1 MNLGIIGSGGFA
13 KKTLLLAKT
22 LTNHDIIKYQNIFFV
37 EFDSFY
43 TNKTINNTKV
53 LKLSSCDFS
62 NFVFVIAVADNKIR
76 EKISYELGSS
86 VKYTSLISPYSYL
99 SSDLVY
105 GEGLIVMPY
114 SYVTCNVSI
123 GKHAQLSISC
133 SIGHDTE
140 IGDFLT
146 MVSGSRIAGNN
157 LIGDRVYFAANSTTK
172 QGLSVVS
179 DVKVD
184 LNSSVI
190 KNIFNP
196 GTYFVTPAKYISL

>member
-1 MNLGIIGSGGFA
+1 MI
-13 KKTLLLAKT
+13 LL
-22 LTNHDIIKYQNIFFV
+22 NIKIFFV

-123 GKHAQLSISC
+123 GKHAQQ
-133 SIGHDTE
+133 H
-140 IGDFLT
+140 FLFYW
-146 MVSGSRIAGNN
+146 SR
-157 LIGDRVYFAANSTTK
+157 Y
-172 QGLSVVS
+172 
-179 DVKVD
+179 
-184 LNSSVI
+184 
-190 KNIFNP
+190 
-196 GTYFVTPAKYISL
+196 